1 MNFTEL
7 WPALALMGVTGTLV
21 ALPFVP
27 AWREWR
33 RPQDD
38 QALPLSPLVSGTSEA
53 LDTSQ
58 PSAIAEAQAL
68 SHSPYELSHTASLRV
83 PVGTPF
89 ASLSAPAIWLGARQA
104 DRAAWVSSQET
115 SAVRGAHEPLL
126 PASQVLAGAEPWGL
140 QGARLTRDSV
150 LPPGSRVLG
159 PLLVLGDLQ
168 LTEGCV
174 VHGDIKAHGDI
185 TLAPRCQVQGALV
198 AGRSVQL
205 GTGSVVQGPVLA
217 RRHLHVARG
226 VRIGTSMHP
235 STASAD
241 WVSLC
246 AGSVVHGQ
254 VLAREAGV
262 VL

>member
-1 MNFTEL
+1 MSIAEL
-7 WPALALMGVTGTLV
+7 WPALALLGLTGVLV

-33 RPQDD
+33 RPRDD
-38 QALPLSPLVSGTSEA
+38 QALPLSPLVAE
-53 LDTSQ
+53 
-58 PSAIAEAQAL
+58 PSVASAADPLVASPYVL
-68 SHSPYELSHTASLRV
+68 SHAVSLRV
-83 PVGTPF
+83 PVGTAF
-89 ASLSAPAIWLGARQA
+89 VSLTAPAIWLGSRRT
-104 DRAAWVSSQET
+104 DRAEWAWG
-115 SAVRGAHEPLL
+115 RGADERDVHEPLP
-126 PASQVLAGAEPWGL
+126 PASRVLSGAEPWGL
-140 QGARLTRDSV
+140 QGARLAGDRV
-150 LPPGSRVLG
+150 LPAGSRLQG

-168 LTEGCV
+168 IGEGSV

-185 TLAPRCQVQGALV
+185 RLAARCQVQGALV

-205 GTGSVVQGPVLA
+205 GTGSAVQGPVLA
-217 RRHLHVARG
+217 RRHLHLARG
-226 VRIGTSMHP
+226 VRVGTPPHP
-235 STASAD
+235 STVSAD

>member
-1 MNFTEL
+1 MSMAEFG
-7 WPALALMGVTGTLV
+7 PSLALLGLTGALV
-21 ALPFVP
+21 GLPFVP

-38 QALPLSPLVSGTSEA
+38 QALPLSPLVAG
-53 LDTSQ
+53 
-58 PSAIAEAQAL
+58 PSATAADPLAA
-68 SHSPYELSHTASLRV
+68 SPYVLCHAVRLRV

-89 ASLSAPAIWLGARQA
+89 VSLTAPTIGLGVSRAEPGA
-104 DRAAWVSSQET
+104 DRWTPELSD
-115 SAVRGAHEPLL
+115 L
-126 PASQVLAGAEPWGL
+126 PVGSTLPPATRVLRGAEPWGL
-140 QGARLTRDSV
+140 EGARLEGDHAVPSGCR
-150 LPPGSRVLG
+150 LQG
-159 PLLVLGDLQ
+159 PLLVLGNLQ
-168 LTEGCV
+168 LGEGCV

-185 TLAPRCQVQGALV
+185 TLAPRCRVQGALV

-205 GTGSVVQGPVLA
+205 GAHSTVQGPVLA
-217 RRHLHVARG
+217 QRHLHVARG
-226 VRIGTSMHP
+226 VRIGTPPHP